1 MTVPPE
7 LTDLHLRSPLDVK
20 MGLEMLEVSADRTV
34 GRMPVEGNTQPFGLW
49 HGGATG
55 VLAETLGSVAA
66 NVHAHAHGKIA
77 VGVDLN
83 ATHHR
88 SARSGWVTGTATA
101 LSLGSRLAA
110 YQIELVD
117 DDGNRIATARLTCQ
131 LVQGKS

>member
-1 MTVPPE
+1 MSVPPE
-7 LTDLHLRSPLDVK
+7 FADLHSPLDAK
-20 MGLEMLEVSADRTV
+20 MGLELLELSADRAV

-55 VLAETLGSVAA
+55 VLAETLGSFAA
-66 NVHAHAHGKIA
+66 TVHAATLDKIA

-101 LSLGSRLAA
+101 LSLGSRVAA
-110 YQIELVD
+110 YQIDLVD
-117 DDGNRIATARLTCQ
+117 DDGRRIASARLTCQ
-131 LVQGKS
+131 LVESKR

>member
-1 MTVPPE
+1 MSVPPE
-7 LTDLHLRSPLDVK
+7 FAGLHSPLDAK
-20 MGLEMLEVSADRTV
+20 MGLELLELSAERAV

-55 VLAETLGSVAA
+55 VLAETLGSLAA
-66 NVHAHAHGKIA
+66 TAYASPLGRIA

-101 LSLGSRLAA
+101 LSLGSRVAA
-110 YQIELVD
+110 YQIDLTD
-117 DDGNRIATARLTCQ
+117 DDGRRIATARLTCTLIEQ
-131 LVQGKS
+131 KS